1 MHVRNA
7 TPADT
12 PALLAMGAKFY
23 ATTSY
28 SEFAEYDWVTVS
40 ALIDLMRDGVLL
52 VAEDDSGPVGVVGLV
67 VAPFMFNG
75 SRSVA
80 YEVIWWVDPDAQGA
94 GAGKALLA
102 AIEPACRDRGVSAIQ
117 MVHLSNSPPQAAALY
132 ERMGYRHTE
141 SSYTKRVT

>member
-28 SEFAEYDWVTVS
+28 REFAEYDEGTVA
-40 ALIDLMRDGVLL
+40 ALIDLMREGVLL
-52 VAEDDSGPVGVVGLV
+52 IAEDESGPVGVVGLV

-75 SRSVA
+75 AHQVA
-80 YEVIWWVDPDAQGA
+80 YEVIWWCQPESQGN

-132 ERMGYRHTE
+132 ERMGFAHTE
-141 SSYTKRVT
+141 SSFTKVL